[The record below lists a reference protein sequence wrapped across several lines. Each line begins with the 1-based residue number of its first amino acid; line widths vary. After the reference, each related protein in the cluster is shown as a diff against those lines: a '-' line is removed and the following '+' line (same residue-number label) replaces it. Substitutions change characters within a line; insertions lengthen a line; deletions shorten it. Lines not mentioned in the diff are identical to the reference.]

1 VVKQLSTSEDLEIY
15 EMDYVTN
22 SNLQEVCNVKQP
34 VLFEYRS
41 AHPEF
46 YTEITT
52 DKLEQCGIYDLKVK
66 DVTDYY
72 AENDTTAIEYVVL
85 PMQSS
90 NKLLKSDTHSRYF
103 TENNHDFIE
112 DANLYHLFHT
122 NDEYIKPNTTIITKY
137 DVLMGSTGAYTPL
150 RYHSDCRRFLS
161 THSGKFTI
169 KMTPWKSQ
177 KYLSPI
183 NDYENYEFRSPVN
196 VWSPQPKY
204 KSDVSKIK
212 FLEFDVMPGF
222 MLYIP
227 PYWWYSIKFSDS
239 SETLIT
245 GFTYNTIM
253 NCVANLPKWSLYY
266 MQQHNTKNRIA
277 KTIPIEPSTIT
288 ADTPEALP
296 PASI

>member
-1 VVKQLSTSEDLEIY
+1 
-15 EMDYVTN
+15 
-22 SNLQEVCNVKQP
+22 
-34 VLFEYRS
+34 
-41 AHPEF
+41 
-46 YTEITT
+46 
-52 DKLEQCGIYDLKVK
+52 
-66 DVTDYY
+66 
-72 AENDTTAIEYVVL
+72 
-85 PMQSS
+85 
-90 NKLLKSDTHSRYF
+90 
-103 TENNHDFIE
+103 
-112 DANLYHLFHT
+112 
-122 NDEYIKPNTTIITKY
+122 
-137 DVLMGSTGAYTPL
+137 
-150 RYHSDCRRFLS
+150 
-161 THSGKFTI
+161 
-169 KMTPWKSQ
+169 MTPWKSQ